1 MRRMGQCRA
10 CRSIVVE
17 NCQMLKWDEL
27 YVTAD
32 EHLVDGFE
40 REGTESSAEQ
50 GWLLVL
56 MKCLGVGEQGSREA
70 AWKARKNSDAIPRIK

>member
-1 MRRMGQCRA
+1 MGRMGQCRA

-40 REGTESSAEQ
+40 QEGTQSSAE
-50 GWLLVL
+50 LL
-56 MKCLGVGEQGSREA
+56 
-70 AWKARKNSDAIPRIK
+70 